1 MHAALT
7 SFGAPVGDL
16 TLSDLANAEM
26 VYQIGVAPNRI
37 DILMGVSGIEF
48 REAWPRRVESD
59 YGGCPIH
66 LISKTDLIN
75 NKRAAGRPQDLID
88 LRALGEEDA

>member
-1 MHAALT
+1 LDTPSSARLEASSENAARVHAALT

-26 VYQIGVAPNRI
+26 VYQIGVAPSRI

-48 REAWPRRVESD
+48 REAWPR
-59 YGGCPIH
+59 I
-66 LISKTDLIN
+66 
-75 NKRAAGRPQDLID
+75 
-88 LRALGEEDA
+88 